1 MTDGRR
7 FRRYATL
14 GETRTRPD
22 PTALL
27 IAMLVLTVL
36 LASPWWLSPVPAVLL
51 IVAAAAGT
59 VAVGATS
66 RRTIVPTRW
75 S

>member
-1 MTDGRR
+1 MEDGRR

-27 IAMLVLTVL
+27 IAMLVLAVL
-36 LASPWWLSPVPAVLL
+36 LASPWWLAPAPAVLL
-51 IVAAAAGT
+51 IVAAVAGT